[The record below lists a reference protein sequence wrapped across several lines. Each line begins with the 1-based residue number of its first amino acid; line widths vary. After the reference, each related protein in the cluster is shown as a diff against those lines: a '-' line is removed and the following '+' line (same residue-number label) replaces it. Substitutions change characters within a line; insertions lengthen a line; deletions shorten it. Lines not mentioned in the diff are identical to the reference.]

1 MDTLSYKTLSVKKET
16 ANKEWLIV
24 DAQDQ
29 VLGRLASRVAF
40 LLRGKLKACYT
51 PHVDCGDNVIVINA
65 EKVKF
70 TGHKY
75 DLKEYVRHSGYPG
88 SQRTRTVKE
97 VMGKDPSFV
106 IMHAVK
112 GMLPKNRLG
121 SALLRNLRVYVGPEH
136 NQDPQKPRQID
147 INTIIK

>member
-1 MDTLSYKTLSVKKET
+1 M
-16 ANKEWLIV
+16 
-24 DAQDQ
+24 
-29 VLGRLASRVAF
+29 
-40 LLRGKLKACYT
+40 
-51 PHVDCGDNVIVINA
+51 DCGDNVIVINA